1 MKPLAQ
7 TAARMPGSG
16 IREIVHL
23 ALTMPD
29 VIRLEVGEP
38 NFPTPAHI
46 VEAAYEAAN
55 AGFTK
60 YGPSGGL
67 QTLRELLA
75 GRVSRVNGYPVT
87 AAQINISVG
96 GCRVSWPLYRPC

>member
-1 MKPLAQ
+1 MKPFAQ
-7 TAARMPGSG
+7 SAANMPGSG

-38 NFPTPAHI
+38 NFATPAHI
-46 VEAAYEAAN
+46 VEAAHQAARD
-55 AGFTK
+55 GFTK

-67 QTLRELLA
+67 QSLRELLA
-75 GRVSRVNGYPVT
+75 ERVSRLEAELAEFNELLKT
-87 AAQINISVG
+87 S
-96 GCRVSWPLYRPC
+96 S